1 MKTKMYLRK
10 QSEDS
15 SSELIPLMSNITI
28 RPYSETDLNSIVSLW
43 EICEL
48 SRPWN
53 DPIKDIERKL
63 TVQRDLFLILEKDGE
78 ILGSVM
84 GGYDG
89 HRGSVNYLGIHPD
102 HKNKGL
108 GKLLMNRIEEELIKI
123 GCPKINLMVRNSNLD
138 VQEFYRVI
146 GYEEQEVV
154 VFGKRLIPDE

>member
-1 MKTKMYLRK
+1 
-10 QSEDS
+10 
-15 SSELIPLMSNITI
+15 MSDITI

-78 ILGSVM
+78 IVGSVM

-102 HKNKGL
+102 HKNEGL
-108 GKLLMNRIEEELIKI
+108 GKLLMNRIEEELIKM

-146 GYEEQEVV
+146 GYEEQEVI
-154 VFGKRLIPDE
+154 VFGKRLIPDN

>member
-10 QSEDS
+10 QSENS

-53 DPIKDIERKL
+53 DPVKDIERKL
-63 TVQRDLFLILEKDGE
+63 TVQRELFLILEKNGE

-102 HKNKGL
+102 HKNEGL
-108 GKLLMNRIEEELIKI
+108 GKLLMNRIEEELIKM

-138 VQEFYRVI
+138 VHEFYRVI

>member
-1 MKTKMYLRK
+1 
-10 QSEDS
+10 
-15 SSELIPLMSNITI
+15 MSDITI

-63 TVQRDLFLILEKDGE
+63 TVQRELFLILEKNGE

-102 HKNKGL
+102 HKNEGL
-108 GKLLMNRIEEELIKI
+108 GKLLMNRIEEELIKM
-123 GCPKINLMVRNSNLD
+123 GCPKIDLMVRNSNLD

-146 GYEEQEVV
+146 GYEEQEVL
-154 VFGKRLIPDE
+154 VFGKRLIPDN

>member
-1 MKTKMYLRK
+1 
-10 QSEDS
+10 
-15 SSELIPLMSNITI
+15 MSDLTI

-63 TVQRDLFLILEKDGE
+63 TVQRELFLILEKNGE

-102 HKNKGL
+102 HKNEGL
-108 GKLLMNRIEEELIKI
+108 GKLLMNRIEEELIKM

-138 VQEFYRVI
+138 VHEFYRVI
-146 GYEEQEVV
+146 GYEELEVV

>member
-53 DPIKDIERKL
+53 NPIKDIERKL
-63 TVQRDLFLILEKDGE
+63 TVQRELFLILEKNGE

-102 HKNKGL
+102 HKNEGL
-108 GKLLMNRIEEELIKI
+108 GKLLMNRIEEELIKM

-138 VQEFYRVI
+138 VHEFYRVI

>member
-102 HKNKGL
+102 HKNEGL
-108 GKLLMNRIEEELIKI
+108 GKLLMNRIEEELIKM

-138 VQEFYRVI
+138 VHEFYRVI

>member
-1 MKTKMYLRK
+1 
-10 QSEDS
+10 
-15 SSELIPLMSNITI
+15 MSNITI

-53 DPIKDIERKL
+53 DPVKDIERKL
-63 TVQRDLFLILEKDGE
+63 TVQRELFLILEKDGE

-102 HKNKGL
+102 HKNEGL
-108 GKLLMNRIEEELIKI
+108 GKLLMNRIEEELIKM

-138 VQEFYRVI
+138 VHEFYRVI
-146 GYEEQEVV
+146 GYEEQEVI
-154 VFGKRLIPDE
+154 VFGKRLIPDN

>member
-1 MKTKMYLRK
+1 
-10 QSEDS
+10 
-15 SSELIPLMSNITI
+15 MSNITI
-28 RPYSETDLNSIVSLW
+28 RPYSEGDLNSIVSLW

-53 DPIKDIERKL
+53 DPVKDIERKL
-63 TVQRDLFLILEKDGE
+63 SVQRELFLILEKNGE

-102 HKNKGL
+102 HKNEGL
-108 GKLLMNRIEEELIKI
+108 GKLLMNRIEEELIKM

-138 VQEFYRVI
+138 VHEFYRVI

-154 VFGKRLIPDE
+154 VFGKRLIPDN

>member
-1 MKTKMYLRK
+1 
-10 QSEDS
+10 
-15 SSELIPLMSNITI
+15 MSDITI
-28 RPYSETDLNSIVSLW
+28 RPYSETDLNSIISLW

-102 HKNKGL
+102 HKNEGL
-108 GKLLMNRIEEELIKI
+108 GKLLMNRIEEELIKM

-138 VQEFYRVI
+138 VHEFYRVI

>member
-1 MKTKMYLRK
+1 
-10 QSEDS
+10 
-15 SSELIPLMSNITI
+15 MSDITI

-102 HKNKGL
+102 HKNEGL
-108 GKLLMNRIEEELIKI
+108 GKLLMNRIEEELIKM

-138 VQEFYRVI
+138 VHEFYRVI

>member
-1 MKTKMYLRK
+1 
-10 QSEDS
+10 
-15 SSELIPLMSNITI
+15 MSDITI
-28 RPYSETDLNSIVSLW
+28 RPYSETDLDSIVSLW

-102 HKNKGL
+102 HKNEGL
-108 GKLLMNRIEEELIKI
+108 GKLLMNRIEEELIKM

-138 VQEFYRVI
+138 VHEFYRVI
-146 GYEEQEVV
+146 GYEEQEVE

>member
-1 MKTKMYLRK
+1 
-10 QSEDS
+10 
-15 SSELIPLMSNITI
+15 MSNITI

-53 DPIKDIERKL
+53 DPVKDIERKL
-63 TVQRDLFLILEKDGE
+63 TVQRELFLLLEKDGE

-102 HKNKGL
+102 HKNEGL
-108 GKLLMNRIEEELIKI
+108 GKLLMNRIEEKLIKI

-146 GYEEQEVV
+146 GYEEQGVI
-154 VFGKRLIPDE
+154 VFGKRLIPDN

>member
-63 TVQRDLFLILEKDGE
+63 TVQRDLFQILEKDGE

-102 HKNKGL
+102 HKNEGL
-108 GKLLMNRIEEELIKI
+108 GKLLMNRIEEELIKM

-138 VQEFYRVI
+138 VHEFYRVI